1 MAHTEEAVEREQM
14 AIIRVEKAV
23 NMVVLVA
30 ILSKMALMEQILPM
44 LPI

>member
-1 MAHTEEAVEREQM
+1 MAHTEEAVERVIMEQQ
-14 AIIRVEKAV
+14 EQAV

-30 ILSKMALMEQILPM
+30 ILKKMALMEQILPM